1 LSAARSVAE
10 IAAHFA
16 SYFAEVASIIEDSG
30 SRWFISSSG
39 DGEFAAAPVGGCATI
54 IVRNRQD
61 RGFGLVLS
69 ENGASLRGM
78 RNLKF
83 RIDDLRDDVQCA
95 DFLRELRRRLACAG
109 LTRTVTIDT
118 AENNSLAHWKHAK
131 KARNNR
137 TAAWN
142 QNCY

>member
-30 SRWFISSSG
+30 ARWFVSSAG
-39 DGEFAAAPVGGCATI
+39 DGEFVAPPVGGAATV

-78 RNLKF
+78 RSLKF
-83 RIDDLRDDVQCA
+83 RLDDLRDAVQNE
-95 DFLRELRRRLACAG
+95 DFLKELQRRLGCAG
-109 LTRTVTIDT
+109 ATRTVAIDT
-118 AENNSLAHWKHAK
+118 AENNSQAHWKHAK

-137 TAAWN
+137 TAAWDK
-142 QNCY
+142 NCY